1 MSHFW
6 PEQQAIAR
14 FYTNSVT
21 AGVTESICC
30 FLNRHP
36 RRVTCEPL
44 FSSSTMCDRM
54 LLSVSLSQCLA
65 QSERSDVFFFFFP
78 LLSSRSLSLKAS
90 PPQMTRVICQL
101 TLCLSLRSPLFHC
114 WIYTLCRPQTQP
126 PSRLGFL
133 SNSGKLKRANF
144 EISARSTC
152 QLPPLYNAR

>member
-6 PEQQAIAR
+6 PEQRAIAR

-44 FSSSTMCDRM
+44 FSSSTMCDKM

-65 QSERSDVFFFFFP
+65 QSERSDVFFSPSLLSQPLFEGFTTTDDACDLPAHSLSFPQIAIVP
-78 LLSSRSLSLKAS
+78 LLDLHPLSTPNPTSQPARLPLKLSRIKTHEL
-90 PPQMTRVICQL
+90 RDICAQYAPAPTAL
-101 TLCLSLRSPLFHC
+101 
-114 WIYTLCRPQTQP
+114 
-126 PSRLGFL
+126 
-133 SNSGKLKRANF
+133 
-144 EISARSTC
+144 
-152 QLPPLYNAR
+152 